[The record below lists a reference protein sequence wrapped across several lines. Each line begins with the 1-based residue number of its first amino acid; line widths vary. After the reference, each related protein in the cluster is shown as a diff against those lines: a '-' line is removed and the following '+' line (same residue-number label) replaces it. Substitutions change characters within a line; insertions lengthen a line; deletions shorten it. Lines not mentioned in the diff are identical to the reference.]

1 MMNFRQTMGL
11 WRSLLMYYGILGRQ
25 RRMRQFYGQFMQPGD
40 ICFDIGA
47 HVGNRLLAWSRL
59 DVQIVAVEPQPHL
72 MSFLRRWYGRFPQIT
87 LIDHALAASPGTQT
101 LHISN
106 RHPTVTTMS
115 DEWITAV
122 QQDASFA
129 RVDWDTAVS
138 VPVTTLDAL
147 IAEYGLPAF
156 CKIDV
161 EGYELEV
168 LRGLSQPI
176 TAVSFEYIPAA
187 IDIAIGCVAQLAQ
200 LGQYEFNW
208 SIGES
213 HRWQFKCWL
222 SVEGITAVL
231 RTLTPH
237 DGSGDVYARLPP
249 KPTALSE

>member
-1 MMNFRQTMGL
+1 MNFRQTLGL
-11 WRSLLMYYGILGRQ
+11 WRSLLMYYAIPGRQ
-25 RRMRQFYGQFMQPGD
+25 RRMRHFYRQFMQPGD
-40 ICFDIGA
+40 VCFDIGA

-59 DVQIVAVEPQPHL
+59 GVRMVAVEPQPHL
-72 MSFLRRWYGRFPQIT
+72 MSFLRRWYGRFPHIT
-87 LIDHALAASPGTQT
+87 LIDHAIAATPGTQT

-115 DEWITAV
+115 GAWKTAV

-129 RVDWDTAVS
+129 KVEWDTAVS

-147 IAEYGLPAF
+147 IAQFGLPAF

-187 IDIAIGCVAQLAQ
+187 IDIAIGCVARLTQLAD
-200 LGQYEFNW
+200 YEFNYAP
-208 SIGES
+208 GETYRLQS
-213 HRWQFKCWL
+213 ETWL
-222 SVEGITAVL
+222 SAEEITAVL
-231 RTLTPH
+231 HHVTSGG
-237 DGSGDVYARLPP
+237 GSGDVYAKGINR
-249 KPTALSE
+249 